1 LKAKDLLPL
10 LQSQLDP
17 ELDVHRIE
25 ETQDAITVNIIGG
38 RDSLT
43 VVGKIKIIVKPIK
56 EEQEEHAGLN

>member
-1 LKAKDLLPL
+1 MKAKDLLPL
-10 LQSQLDP
+10 LRAHLDP

-43 VVGKIKIIVKPIK
+43 VVGKVKIIVKPIR
-56 EEQEEHAGLN
+56 ENHAGLN